1 MNAPVTNN
9 GQPILSVRGLC
20 KNFGALAVA
29 QSIDLDLAS
38 GARVG
43 LIGPNGAGKTTF
55 VNMLTGMMRID
66 SGTVDLD
73 GQSIVKLRPE
83 MRVRRGLARTH
94 QINTLLLD
102 NTARENVA
110 IAVAER
116 DHHAWTM
123 MRFTKRWRG
132 CLDEAQA
139 RLDEMDIGRVADRA
153 VRHLPYGEQRL
164 LEIAIA
170 MALKPRVLLLDE
182 PGAGVPSNE
191 SHVIHEALDRL
202 PADMAIMLIEHDM
215 DLVFRFAREIVV
227 LVQGKVLVRGE
238 PAAIA
243 ANPEVRSVYL
253 GRSRP

>member
-1 MNAPVTNN
+1 VNENA
-9 GQPILSVRGLC
+9 QAILSVRGLC

-29 QSIDLDLAS
+29 QSIDLDLMP

-55 VNMLTGMMRID
+55 VNMLTGMMRAD
-66 SGTVDLD
+66 SGDVLLD
-73 GQSIVKLRPE
+73 GHSIVKLRPE
-83 MRVRRGLARTH
+83 KRVRRGLARTH

-102 NTARENVA
+102 NEARDNVA
-110 IAVAER
+110 IAIAER
-116 DHHAWTM
+116 DGYAWTM
-123 MRFTKRWRG
+123 MKFGKRWRA
-132 CLDEAQA
+132 CIDEAQA
-139 RLDEMDIGRVADRA
+139 RLDEMDIGHVAERV
-153 VRHLPYGEQRL
+153 VRYLPYGEQRL

-191 SHVIHEALDRL
+191 SHIIHTALDRL

-215 DLVFRFAREIVV
+215 DVVFRFAREIVV
-227 LVQGKVLVRGE
+227 LVQGKVLVKGD